1 MRKSSLLKRSK
12 KSKAGFALIISLSLM
27 AFVLLLVLSI
37 NTLVIVEQKGADIA
51 KQNLSARQNALVGL
65 HIAIGELQQRLGP
78 DQRATA
84 SADILDSSNNP
95 YTLVWHSDPTKGWD
109 DATKDWITGGDAD
122 FALPLLSVDP
132 AKLNTLISSGGAFN
146 ESALD
151 NPVELMAITKP
162 SNGTLTSLKAERRPL
177 VDTRGATTGNYAW
190 VAQDESLKA
199 NLKSEHGDYQ
209 NTESDLDLVE
219 TSRRLSV
226 FPYANAAG
234 IRILGDFPFG
244 AIEPVM
250 DNGELNDDYFEKIQ
264 KAEDLSDLIASGL
277 LDPADES
284 GTKAKQLAP
293 YRNHFTLKSK
303 GVLADA
309 KIGGLRRD
317 LSRGLDDQYFEKLHE
332 LPVFGIDTIA
342 EYSSASEALAAIA
355 SKPSLIADGAQE
367 PVGDQWKFLRDY
379 YNFYKNVDDGLAEA
393 SNYSKNTFHGLTNN
407 TAPNPS
413 VRMRIT
419 HSDIA
424 HGLNYMYTNSFGGGT
439 YTNETPTYATKI
451 TPRTPTPKSNPK
463 RDPSITDDDWYLL
476 TPQIRPVVLNNTL
489 KIGLYFEEITD
500 VNDPNYSSDPS
511 DPNYLMR
518 ITAFPIFTLW
528 NPFNVAID
536 LNPGSS
542 PNPMAEAS
550 TIKFQQGGNFDFLI
564 QRNNEILV
572 YPMPRVAP
580 NIEIDP
586 NTADI
591 PDVMP
596 AGAVWVLGLDK
607 DYDKNVSS
615 PISVKL
621 GLVGSGSVTDL
632 NVVTN
637 RIDESY
643 IEIPDPAD
651 SRRALDVE
659 VSSIFKG
666 SDSIT
671 LIEPNTFGRI
681 NKNEFVWKG
690 IITSGSD
697 DHVCFNTTENSDLP
711 KPEYVQNPEFL
722 GRVNQLDKSKGYTP
736 LVTIKFSANTTST
749 QSNNPAFPAFA
760 QVNFLGATPQVVRE
774 QDTLGDVKALYHRER
789 YNATASDFS
798 TIFPPNNGNGLGFY
812 GSSFNNDNTHI
823 ALYDLPRH
831 PIISLA
837 DFKNLTLGWTEDT
850 HARPIGASWPLATL
864 SNLSDPYIRSVS
876 PSKSGR
882 SRGNY
887 NRGAG
892 CDTSYYYNDTLFDA
906 YFFSGIPSEDHDSN
920 QTFPYKEVFDDPYI
934 KSLKPLAN
942 TRLNY
947 YNSPD
952 REKLRNTDGFEQAAA
967 HLLIDGPFNV
977 NSTSTKAWQAVLSG
991 FRNQSIVGVNPSRL
1005 SKKTYSDAGIPFVDH
1020 FIPSDNVDKL
1030 YTGHLRF
1037 EDDEIMTLS
1046 VNLTDEV
1053 KKRGVARSLSKFVN
1067 RDLQGSQEEQQLG
1080 RIDAAI
1086 RKSNLNSS
1094 PTTLYED
1101 RYSQKNDPRPSARM
1115 FKDSM
1120 VKDSEAGLPGYFKQQ
1135 DILRPL
1141 SPIMTTRGD
1150 TFTIR
1155 SYGETIDPISGNVSG
1170 KAWCET
1176 IIQRVPEYINDVL
1189 NSPWDLPNEDSANEI
1204 YGRKLKIVSFRWLK
1218 AEDV

>member
-1 MRKSSLLKRSK
+1 MARTSQARS
-12 KSKAGFALIISLSLM
+12 GFALVIALSLM
-27 AFVLLLVLSI
+27 AFVLLLILSI
-37 NTLVIVEQKGADIA
+37 TGFVVVEQQSANIA
-51 KQNLSARQNALVGL
+51 KQQLNAKQNALLGL
-65 HIAIGELQQRLGP
+65 QIAIGELQQRLGP

-95 YTLVWHSDPTKGWD
+95 YTLVWHSDPAKGWD
-109 DATKDWITGGDAD
+109 SATKDWIPGGDAD

-132 AKLNTLISSGGAFN
+132 AKLSTLISSDGEFN

-151 NPVELMAITKP
+151 NPVELMAISKP

-177 VDTRGATTGNYAW
+177 IDAQGATTGNYAW

-199 NLKSEHGDYQ
+199 NLKSAHGDYQ
-209 NTESDLDLVE
+209 NTDSDLALVE

-234 IRILGDFPFG
+234 VEIEGELPFD
-244 AIEPVM
+244 AIDPVA

-264 KAEDLSDLIASGL
+264 KAEDLSDLIASSI

-284 GTKAKQLAP
+284 GSKAKQLAP
-293 YRNHFTLKSK
+293 YRNHFTLNSK
-303 GVLADA
+303 GVLADT
-309 KIGGLRRD
+309 KNGGLRRD
-317 LSRGLDDQYFEKLHE
+317 LSRGLDDQYFDKLHGI
-332 LPVFGIDTIA
+332 PVFGVDR
-342 EYSSASEALAAIA
+342 EGNV
-355 SKPSLIADGAQE
+355 IADGAQE

-379 YNFYKNVDDGLAEA
+379 YNFYKEEDDGLAEA
-393 SNYSKNTFHGLTNN
+393 SKNPKNTFYGLTDNKA
-407 TAPNPS
+407 TNPS

-424 HGLNYMYTNSFGGGT
+424 HGLNFMYTNSYGGGT

-463 RDPSITDDDWYLL
+463 RDPSITDQDWYLL

-489 KIGLYFEEITD
+489 KIGLYFEKITD
-500 VNDPNYSSDPS
+500 PSNPSYSTDLDDPNYA
-511 DPNYLMR
+511 MR
-518 ITAFPIFTLW
+518 FTVIPTFTLW

-536 LNPGSS
+536 LDPGSS
-542 PNPMAEAS
+542 PNPMAQATS
-550 TIKFQQGGNFDFLI
+550 IKFNQISNFDFFI
-564 QRNNEILV
+564 QKNNEILA
-572 YPMPRVAP
+572 YPMTQIAP

-586 NTADI
+586 KSADI
-591 PDVMP
+591 PDTMP
-596 AGAVWVLGLDK
+596 AGAIWVLGLDK
-607 DYDKNVSS
+607 DYDKDANSN
-615 PISVKL
+615 ISVKL
-621 GLVGSGSVTDL
+621 GLVGSGGVSDL
-632 NVVTN
+632 NTVTN
-637 RIDESY
+637 RV
-643 IEIPDPAD
+643 
-651 SRRALDVE
+651 LDQMV
-659 VSSIFKG
+659 VNNDDGTSSTVTVDYIFKKSDVIRLVESDQG
-666 SDSIT
+666 SKGSHT
-671 LIEPNTFGRI
+671 HR
-681 NKNEFVWKG
+681 NELVWKG
-690 IITSGSD
+690 MITSGSK

-711 KPEYVQNPEFL
+711 KPEYVEDPEYL
-722 GRVNQLDKSKGYTP
+722 GMVYELDKGKGYTP
-736 LVTIKFSANTTST
+736 LVTIKFSANTTGA

-774 QDTLGDVKALYHRER
+774 QDALGDVKALYHRER
-789 YNATASDFS
+789 SNATRSDFTGS
-798 TIFPPNNGNGLGFY
+798 NIFPPNDGNGLGYY
-812 GSSFNNDNTHI
+812 GSSFNNDNTQI

-906 YFFSGIPSEDHDSN
+906 YFFSGIPSEDHDRN
-920 QTFPYKEVFDDPYI
+920 QTFPYNIAFDDLYI

-952 REKLRNTDGFEQAAA
+952 SEKLRDTDGFEQAAA

-991 FRNQSIVGVNPSRL
+991 FRNQSIVGVNTSRG
-1005 SKKTYSDAGIPFVDH
+1005 KKTYSDDGIPFVDH
-1020 FIPSDNVDKL
+1020 FIPSGNVDEL

-1053 KKRGVARSLSKFVN
+1053 RKRGVARSLSKFVN

-1086 RKSNLNSS
+1086 EKSNLNSS

-1120 VKDSEAGLPGYFKQQ
+1120 VKDSQAGLPGYFKQQ

-1141 SPIMTTRGD
+1141 SPIMATRGD

-1155 SYGETIDPISGNVSG
+1155 SYGETIDPITGNVSG

-1189 NSPWDLPNEDSANEI
+1189 NSPWDVPNADSANEI
-1204 YGRKLKIVSFRWLK
+1204 YGRKLKVVSFRWLK